1 MFAYLTV
8 ADIIGLHA
16 FIMQKTGYEP
26 APLRD
31 EDGLDSAARRV
42 QTAAYYEG
50 ADLIRQA
57 AILAVGISQTQAFV
71 DGNKRI
77 ALIAMD
83 VFLRENG
90 TVFAGDDLTVTEHL
104 IQVAGEIDDRDR
116 ATDRFEAWLRDSVR
130 SQ

>member
-1 MFAYLTV
+1 MLAYLTV

-16 FIMQKTGYEP
+16 FIMQKTGYDA

-31 EDGLDSAARRV
+31 EDGLDSATMRAQMV
-42 QTAAYYEG
+42 AYYEG

-57 AILAVGISQTQAFV
+57 AILAGGISQAQAFV
-71 DGNKRI
+71 DGNKRT

-90 TVFAGDDLTVTEHL
+90 TVFTGDDLIVTEYL
-104 IQVAGEIDDRDR
+104 IHVAEEVDHRDE
-116 ATDRFEAWLRDSVR
+116 ATDRFEAWLRNNVR
-130 SQ
+130 R